1 MSIVFRKH
9 NDSIDM
15 LNGSLADKILLY
27 ALPLMFGGML
37 QQLFNAADIAV
48 VGKFVGKEAMA
59 AVGSN
64 GALVNLIVNMFI
76 GISIGANVVIAS
88 EIGRGHKE
96 AIRKAVHTSI
106 VLAFICGI
114 ILLFLGQVLAPAIL
128 SLMSVPEEVFPLAV
142 RYLRI
147 YFIGMPAIVLFNY
160 ESAILRSVGD
170 TTTPLKA
177 LAIAGVINVAL
188 NIFLVAVCHLSVAG
202 VAIATAVSNLISSL
216 FLMDR
221 LTKTDSAVKLDL
233 KELRLDP
240 RSVKR
245 MLSIGIP
252 SGVQGMAFSISNVA
266 IQSSIN
272 SLGTTVM
279 AGSSAS
285 ISVEALTYFVINSFG
300 QACTTFTGQNYG
312 AMKAERC
319 RKALVYCILLDYLLT
334 GATAAVLLPGGRF
347 ILSFFNSEPAVIE
360 VGLVR
365 MRYMYFCYLFSIL
378 MECSSGYLRGFG
390 ISLAPSVI
398 CMLGTCGIRILWIF
412 TVFRALPTFPVLL
425 QSYTVSLL
433 ITDVVLGIAILLLR
447 PSQRAVR
454 KAPAPGQ

>member
-9 NDSIDM
+9 NDGMDM

-64 GALVNLIVNMFI
+64 GSLVNLIVNLFI
-76 GISIGANVVIAS
+76 GVSVGANVVIAS

-96 AIRKAVHTSI
+96 AIRKAVHTSV

-128 SLMSVPEEVFPLAV
+128 SLMSVPAEVFPLAV
-142 RYLRI
+142 TYLRI
-147 YFIGMPAIVLFNY
+147 YFLGMPAIVLFNY
-160 ESAILRSVGD
+160 EAAILRSIGD
-170 TTTPLKA
+170 TKTPLRA
-177 LAIAGVINVAL
+177 LAIAGVINVIL
-188 NIFLVAVCHLSVAG
+188 NIFFVAVCHLSVAG

-216 FLMDR
+216 FLMKK
-221 LTKTDSAVKLDL
+221 LTETDSVVKLNL
-233 KELRLDP
+233 KELRLDS
-240 RSVKR
+240 RSVRR

-252 SGVQGMAFSISNVA
+252 SGIQGMAFSLSNVF

-279 AGSSAS
+279 AGSSAA
-285 ISVEALTYFVINSFG
+285 ISVEALSYFVLNSFG

-319 RKALVYCILLDYLLT
+319 RKTLLYCVLLDYLLT
-334 GATAAVLLPGGRF
+334 AATAVILLPGGRF
-347 ILSFFNSEPAVIE
+347 ILSFFNSDPAVIE
-360 VGLVR
+360 AGFVR
-365 MRYMYFCYLFSIL
+365 MQYIYLCYIFSIL
-378 MECSSGYLRGFG
+378 MECFSGYLRGFG
-390 ISLAPSVI
+390 ISLVPSVI
-398 CMLGTCGIRILWIF
+398 SMIGTCGIRIFWIL
-412 TVFRALPTFPVLL
+412 TIFRAIHTFPVLL

-433 ITDVVLGIAILLLR
+433 ITDAALGLAILLLR
-447 PSQRAVR
+447 PSRRAVR
-454 KAPAPGQ
+454 QV